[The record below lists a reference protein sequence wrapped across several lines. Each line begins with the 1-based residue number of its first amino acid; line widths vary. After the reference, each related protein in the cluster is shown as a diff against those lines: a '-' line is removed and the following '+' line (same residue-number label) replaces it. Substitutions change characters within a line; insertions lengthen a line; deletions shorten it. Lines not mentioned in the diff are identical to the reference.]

1 MASFR
6 SYGKSTFES
15 LSVRNYRLFFMG
27 QAVSLSG
34 TWMQSVAQGLLV
46 LELTGSGTALGVVTA
61 LQAIPVLLFGA
72 WGGVIVDRMDKRTIL
87 YFTQAISGIAS
98 LVMGILVITG
108 WIELWMVYALGI
120 ILGSVKILD
129 NPARQT
135 FVREMVGNERLTNA
149 ISLNSMEM
157 NLARVIGP
165 TLAGII
171 VATIGLGECFIV
183 DGLSYLVVIV
193 MLAMMRS
200 DELQPAKRLVRAKGQ
215 LVEGLKY
222 AWSTPIL
229 RNVLVMMAIIG
240 TFTYEFSVL
249 LPLMAEY
256 TFDAGA
262 SGYAAL
268 TAAMGVGAVIGGLY
282 TASRKR
288 STPKML
294 VISAFL
300 FGGSVVVSS
309 LAPTLHLALV
319 ALVVVGFFNI
329 NFTSLGNVTL
339 QLESAPEMQGRI
351 MALWTISFLGTTPIG
366 GPVMG
371 AIGEHAGA
379 RFGLFLGGMAAIA
392 AAGIGLMSIRERKQT
407 PAPQV
412 EQAS

>member
-1 MASFR
+1 
-6 SYGKSTFES
+6 
-15 LSVRNYRLFFMG
+15 
-27 QAVSLSG
+27 
-34 TWMQSVAQGLLV
+34 
-46 LELTGSGTALGVVTA
+46 
-61 LQAIPVLLFGA
+61 
-72 WGGVIVDRMDKRTIL
+72 
-87 YFTQAISGIAS
+87 
-98 LVMGILVITG
+98 
-108 WIELWMVYALGI
+108 
-120 ILGSVKILD
+120 
-129 NPARQT
+129 
-135 FVREMVGNERLTNA
+135 
-149 ISLNSMEM
+149 
-157 NLARVIGP
+157 
-165 TLAGII
+165 
-171 VATIGLGECFIV
+171 
-183 DGLSYLVVIV
+183 
-193 MLAMMRS
+193 
-200 DELQPAKRLVRAKGQ
+200 
-215 LVEGLKY
+215 
-222 AWSTPIL
+222 
-229 RNVLVMMAIIG
+229 
-240 TFTYEFSVL
+240 
-249 LPLMAEY
+249 MAEY

-392 AAGIGLMSIRERKQT
+392 AAGIGLMSIRERKEA
-407 PAPQV
+407 PAPRV